1 MPAVSFGLFD
11 VFDNLD
17 SISAEAIALWLK
29 PVPEFS
35 RIENYLANKI
45 LYPQTL
51 PQTEYEMQ
59 IDLGILREA
68 LRMNAPEGGNALL
81 GNNPFINV
89 TLRKIL
95 IPQKFL
101 EFVPNVSVLAM
112 VFIDAFLTSTPKK
125 DFFADLWTIV
135 LTDDA
140 DEVVGSLI
148 LPEFDQSSGR
158 MNLSVSGKDYLI
170 RPGSF
175 NIIPCSKERCEIIYK
190 IKNGKMLG
198 KSENAVEVAG
208 GSLGLLVDGRKR

>member
-1 MPAVSFGLFD
+1 MPTQVGLFD

-17 SISAEAIALWLK
+17 SINAEAVAQWLK
-29 PVPEFS
+29 PVPAFS

-59 IDLGILREA
+59 MDLAILREV
-68 LRMNAPEGGNALL
+68 LKMNAPVEGGSLL
-81 GNNPFINV
+81 GNNPFINK

-101 EFVPNVSVLAM
+101 NFVPDLKILAG
-112 VFIDAFLTSTPKK
+112 VFIDAFLSSRPKK

-135 LTDDA
+135 LTDDI
-140 DEVVGSLI
+140 DEAVGSLI
-148 LPEFDQSSGR
+148 LPEFDQNSGS
-158 MNLSVSGKDYLI
+158 MNLSVSGKDFQI

-175 NIIPCSKERCEIIYK
+175 SVIPCPKERCEIIYK
-190 IKNGKMLG
+190 MRNGKILG
-198 KSENAVEVAG
+198 KSENTIEVSG